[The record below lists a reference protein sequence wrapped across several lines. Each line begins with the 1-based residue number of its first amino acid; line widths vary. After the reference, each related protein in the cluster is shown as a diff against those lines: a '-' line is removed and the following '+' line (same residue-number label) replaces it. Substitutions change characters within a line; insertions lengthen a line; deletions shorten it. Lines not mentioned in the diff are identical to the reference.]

1 MKTEIEMKSFFATF
15 LLSAGFCLATL
26 PGGAAEEARLVDEPY
41 GVCCHVTRG
50 EKWDAPKLY
59 PLMREAGVSMV
70 RSDWDWRYQED
81 APGKF
86 NPKYDLLIENIFRGG
101 MDFLPILPGNQPKFG
116 QWAWNHLDDFGRFV
130 RRNAE
135 KYGKQIRYWEFC
147 NEPNSGGAW
156 NPTAE
161 EYAPLLER
169 AWREL
174 KTVDPELQVV
184 YAGLAG
190 VPVDWVEKTFKR
202 GAHRHF
208 DVMNVHPYCSVPEQI
223 PQLLHPLQELMKQ
236 YGVVDKPVWISEVGW
251 SATPTPA
258 FYLDI
263 LPEAVRT
270 LGLEPAD
277 IRIALVCDAKR
288 GFIQGM
294 DNFSAEN
301 FPEFA
306 GIHRISLEELK
317 TLDPKEFPVLIPA
330 RHEKFVLA
338 YIPELV
344 RYVRDGGTLVLPSG
358 LPFYFDMQ
366 LDGKGGCRE
375 VQVNDKYMA
384 DFHIGWDAWWTNPA
398 APKAETNQRPAAA
411 FREKFRWSDKDST
424 RAGRFL
430 STRNLKPGDRFIPL
444 LEADGE
450 NGTFPLA
457 GIYRLNSDL
466 KGNVIMMTGA
476 NIYHTN
482 REKQGEFLP
491 RAYLCGF
498 AAGAERIFWYCFR
511 DTGRA
516 RNHFESHFGLLD
528 RDNRPKFAYQALKTL
543 TRLLPGGSTVPRL
556 TTRNDVCLATWTRP
570 DQTRVWALW
579 SAYNRQEGAPVTLR
593 IDGDVT
599 AAMNHL
605 GETRPAPNSGEKV
618 TATGSILYL
627 VGPES
632 VTFSGE

>member
-1 MKTEIEMKSFFATF
+1 MMKPFFAAF
-15 LLSAGFCLATL
+15 LLSAGLCSVAL
-26 PGGAAEEARLVDEPY
+26 PGGAAEEARLIDEPY

-50 EKWDAPKLY
+50 EQWDAPKLY
-59 PLMREAGVSMV
+59 PLMREAGVSTV
-70 RSDWDWRYQED
+70 RSDWDWRYQEN
-81 APGKF
+81 APGEF

-101 MDFLPILPGNQPKFG
+101 MDFLPILPGDQPQFARY
-116 QWAWNHLDDFGRFV
+116 AWNHPDDFGRFV

-135 KYGKQIRYWEFC
+135 KYGERIRYWEFC

-174 KTVDPELQVV
+174 KAVDPELQVV

-190 VPVDWVEKTFKR
+190 VPVDWV
-202 GAHRHF
+202 G
-208 DVMNVHPYCSVPEQI
+208 
-223 PQLLHPLQELMKQ
+223 
-236 YGVVDKPVWISEVGW
+236 DKPVWISEVGW

-270 LGLEPAD
+270 LGLDPAD

-317 TLDPKEFPVLIPA
+317 TLDPKKFPVLIPA

-358 LPFYFDMQ
+358 LPFYFDLQ

-375 VQVNDKYMA
+375 VQVDDKYMA

-466 KGNVIMMTGA
+466 RGNVIMMTGA
-476 NIYHTN
+476 NVYHTN

-543 TRLLPGGSTVPRL
+543 TRLLPGGSTVPRI
-556 TTRNDVCLATWTRP
+556 TMRNDVCLATWTRP
-570 DQTRVWALW
+570 DHTRVWALW